1 MLNGTCMYKK
11 DKTFQKKITPIVAD
25 NLSVSFGSVNIL
37 NKINFKIH
45 DKDITAVIGPNGAGK
60 SILLQ
65 TINGLTNI
73 QKGKITFNSFLHSDD
88 IRKKQALVFQYP
100 TLLRRSV
107 LSNMEFIA
115 EIYKNTDRKII
126 QNTLIRCGLDGYDQ
140 KSARLLSGGEK
151 QRLSLARALLSQ
163 PSILL
168 LDEPTA
174 NLDPFSLKLIEDII
188 LEENEKGTCIILTT
202 HDMAQAKRLAKNIIF
217 VNKGKVIEQTDADIF
232 FKKPK
237 TTQASKYIHGEIL
250 L

>member
-1 MLNGTCMYKK
+1 MLNGICMRNK
-11 DKTFQKKITPIVAD
+11 DKLLENEITPIVAD
-25 NLSVSFGSVNIL
+25 NLSVSFGNINIL
-37 NKINFKIH
+37 NDVSFKIENKH
-45 DKDITAVIGPNGAGK
+45 ITAVIGPNGAGK
-60 SILLQ
+60 SVLLQ

-73 QKGKITFNSFLHSDD
+73 QEGKITFNSFLNSNAV
-88 IRKKQALVFQYP
+88 RKKQALVFQYP

-115 EIYKNTDRKII
+115 EIYKNADRKII
-126 QNTLIRCGLDGYDQ
+126 QNTLTRCGLDGYDQ

-217 VNKGKVIEQTDADIF
+217 MNKGKVIEQTDADIF

>member
-11 DKTFQKKITPIVAD
+11 DKTPQKKITPIVAD

-73 QKGKITFNSFLHSDD
+73 QRGKITFNSFFHSDD
-88 IRKKQALVFQYP
+88 IRKKQALVFQNP
-100 TLLRRSV
+100 TLLRRNV
-107 LSNMEFIA
+107 ISNMEFIA
-115 EIYKNTDRKII
+115 NINKNIDKKTI
-126 QNTLIRCGLDGYDQ
+126 QNSLVRCGLGGYDQ

-151 QRLSLARALLSQ
+151 QRLSLARALLTQ

-188 LEENEKGTCIILTT
+188 LEENKKGTCIILTT
-202 HDMAQAKRLAKNIIF
+202 HDMAQAKRLATNIIF
-217 VNKGKVIEQTDADIF
+217 MNKGEVIEQKNSKTF
-232 FKKPK
+232 FNKPE
-237 TTQASKYIHGEIL
+237 TNEALKYIKGEIL